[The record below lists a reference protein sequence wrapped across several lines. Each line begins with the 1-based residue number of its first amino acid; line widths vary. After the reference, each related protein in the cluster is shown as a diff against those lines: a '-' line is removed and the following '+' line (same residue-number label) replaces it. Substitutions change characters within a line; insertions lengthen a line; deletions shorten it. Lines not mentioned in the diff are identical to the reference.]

1 MSENEQ
7 KGCILVVDDEEGMCQ
22 FLKTMLSREGYEVLT
37 ATSGSEALKVYKEDK
52 FDLVIQDL
60 KMPGMDGIQLLS
72 AIKEVDEKQLVV
84 IITAFSTWESAVEAM
99 RLGAFDYI
107 RKPFDNEAIRVLVA
121 RAIEVARLQRQA
133 LDTEEEIFAVGNLIG
148 SSPQIQEIQ
157 RTIRRVAPTDTTVL
171 IQGQSGTGKEL
182 VARAL
187 HFSSYRLRMP
197 FITVSCGAFT
207 ESLLES
213 ELFGHIKGSF
223 TGAITDKK
231 GLFEV
236 ADKGTIFL
244 DEVAEMSKKTQAR
257 FLRVIEEREFRPV
270 GSAHSMKVDIRVVT
284 ATNKDL
290 EAEVEAGNF
299 REDLF
304 YRLNV
309 VPIYLPPLRERRED
323 ILLLAGHF
331 LAKYAGVS
339 GKEIT
344 SFSPLAMEVL
354 VSYDWPG
361 NVRELDNCI
370 QRALTFS
377 EGNEIQVADI
387 AGGKRPG
394 ILESVRAEWLKEGK
408 PDYLASL
415 VEKGV
420 EGARFVPA
428 AIPAEGVDLEKRL
441 AEIERGYI
449 TCALRETNWNI
460 TAAAKRLG
468 TSFRSLR
475 YRIKK
480 LGIKQDDAR
489 RS

>member
-1 MSENEQ
+1 VSED
-7 KGCILVVDDEEGMCQ
+7 KPRGRILVVDDEQNMCQ
-22 FLKTMLSREGYEVLT
+22 FLKTMLSREGYQVLI
-37 ATSGSEALKVYKEDK
+37 ATNGPQALKTYEEDH
-52 FDLVIQDL
+52 FDLVIEDL

-72 AIKEVDEKQLVV
+72 AIKELDETQLVV

-107 RKPFDNEAIRVLVA
+107 RKPFDNEAIKVLVA
-121 RAIEVARLQRQA
+121 RAVEVAQLQREGVE
-133 LDTEEEIFAVGNLIG
+133 TEEETFAVGNLIG

-157 RTIRRVAPTDTTVL
+157 RAIRRVAPTDTTVL
-171 IQGQSGTGKEL
+171 IQGESGTGKEL
-182 VARAL
+182 VARAI

-197 FITVSCGAFT
+197 FIAVSCSAFT

-244 DEVAEMSKKTQAR
+244 DEVAEMSKKTQAK
-257 FLRVIEEREFRPV
+257 FLRAVEEREFRPV
-270 GSAHSMKVDIRVVT
+270 GSANSVKVDLRVVT

-309 VPIYLPPLRERRED
+309 VPIYLPPLRERRGD
-323 ILLLAGHF
+323 IPLLAGHL
-331 LAKYAGVS
+331 LAKYAGIS
-339 GKEIT
+339 GKEII
-344 SFSPLAMEVL
+344 SISPLAMEVL

-370 QRALTFS
+370 QRALAFA
-377 EGNEIQVADI
+377 EGDEIEAADI
-387 AGGKRPG
+387 AGGKRAG
-394 ILESVRAEWLKEGK
+394 ILEAVRAKWLREGK
-408 PDYLASL
+408 PDHLASL
-415 VEKGV
+415 VEEGM
-420 EGARFVPA
+420 EGARFFPEV
-428 AIPAEGVDLEKRL
+428 IPSEGINLEERL
-441 AEIERGYI
+441 AGIERNYI
-449 TCALRETNWNI
+449 TYALRQTNWNI
-460 TAAAKRLG
+460 TAAAKHLG

-480 LGIKQDDAR
+480 LGIKQNDAT
-489 RS
+489 S

>member
-1 MSENEQ
+1 VSEKEQ
-7 KGCILVVDDEEGMCQ
+7 QGRILVVDDEEGMCQ
-22 FLKTMLSREGYEVLT
+22 FLKTMLSREGYEVLI
-37 ATSGSEALKVYKEDK
+37 AASGSEALKLYQRSD
-52 FDLVIQDL
+52 FDLVIEDL

-72 AIKEVDEKQLVV
+72 AIKELDEKQLVV

-121 RAIEVARLQRQA
+121 RSIEVARLHRQA
-133 LDTEEEIFAVGNLIG
+133 LEAEEEIFAVGNLIG

-157 RTIRRVAPTDTTVL
+157 RTIRRIAPTDTTVL
-171 IQGQSGTGKEL
+171 IQGESGTGKEL

-197 FITVSCGAFT
+197 FIAVGCGAFT

-236 ADKGTIFL
+236 AHKGTIFL
-244 DEVAEMSKKTQAR
+244 DEVAEMSKKTQAK
-257 FLRVIEEREFRPV
+257 FLRAVEEREFRPV
-270 GSAHSMKVDIRVVT
+270 GSANSMKVDLRVIT

-290 EAEVEAGNF
+290 QAEAEAGNF

-309 VPIYLPPLRERRED
+309 VPIYLPPLRERCED
-323 ILLLAGHF
+323 VPLLAGHF
-331 LAKYAGVS
+331 LAKYAGLS
-339 GKEIT
+339 GKEVT
-344 SFSPLAMEVL
+344 SFSALVMEVF

-370 QRALTFS
+370 QRALAFA
-377 EGNEIQVADI
+377 EGEEIQVADI
-387 AGGKRPG
+387 AGGKRAG
-394 ILESVRAEWLKEGK
+394 ILEAVRAKWLREGK
-408 PDYLASL
+408 PDRLGSL
-415 VEKGV
+415 VEKGL
-420 EGARFVPA
+420 EEARFVPY
-428 AIPAEGVDLEKRL
+428 AIPAEGIELPKRL
-441 AEIERGYI
+441 AEMERGYI

-480 LGIKQDDAR
+480 LGIKEDDAR
-489 RS
+489 R